1 MKRNILSLIIATI
14 IIIGFIPTTTNAETI
29 NNINILKEESSDIK
43 YQNGN
48 YIVKNEI
55 LKEDIDKE
63 SAARNYIAK
72 ESLIEITEDK
82 ITASLE
88 FTNKK
93 IMENTKIKV
102 NGEEVEYVATDVSD
116 NNSNLKVELKSLEDK
131 IEVSTTIN
139 LGFTKMNVS
148 FRVKFDI
155 TDIPV
160 ISDESSDD
168 NNSSY
173 PEEKPEQVKPIVPE
187 QKPEGDNK
195 EDEEVIADGKY
206 TIENDALHISKDE
219 ESMARKY
226 LETISDVEYKNNK
239 IYLTLKF
246 TGKSMM
252 VNHIIEVNGT
262 KVNFEVVDETNDN
275 FYVKFEIGSLSDNI
289 TVSTKVLGTMNV
301 EFRVKLKNDTLKIYN
316 EEDEVQK
323 PDNNN
328 NSNNVNTNVNTG
340 VNQDKVESIDK
351 GETQIP
357 TISENKNSTLYK
369 IKNEIITDSAIGYTA
384 ARGAVN
390 STSYVEDID
399 GTKYVTVGLSQL
411 DIMSNIRVSVNGAN
425 VKYEVVRKSGNTMD
439 IKFKIPKIEANI
451 KFTAF
456 INATGMDIS
465 FGLDLLESTME
476 VISKSEANL
485 PLATETTSTIIK
497 TSKDKEESEESSE
510 VIAEDIEVGEY
521 FKKYTIE
528 NDIISD
534 SAIGKAMTRKYLD
547 KLCILE
553 EIDGKLYLTLKFS
566 GTNSMRNIK
575 VTVNGEEIEY
585 SIVAHDEAN
594 EMKAFRFSIN
604 DINDEI
610 RIYMNIKAVNMDVD
624 FGVDLLEETKTL
636 IEEGTVSNSAK
647 KEDVALAT
655 LMNNKKEES
664 NLKAIIITAFITS
677 IMATSIQGIIYLI
690 INKRKNK
697 RNLKVE

>member
-1 MKRNILSLIIATI
+1 MKRNIVSLIIATTI
-14 IIIGFIPTTTNAETI
+14 ITGVMPTTANAETV
-29 NNINILKEESSDIK
+29 NSINILKEENLNIK
-43 YQNGN
+43 YKTGN

-55 LKEDIDKE
+55 LKEDVDKE
-63 SAARNYIAK
+63 SAARNYISK
-72 ESLIEITEDK
+72 ESLIEITEEK
-82 ITASLE
+82 ITANLE

-102 NGEEVEYVATDVSD
+102 NGEEVEYVLTDVSD
-116 NNSNLKVELKSLEDK
+116 TNSNLKFELNSLEDK

-139 LGFTKMNVS
+139 LGFTKMSVS

-160 ISDESSDD
+160 ISDEGSGD

-173 PEEKPEQVKPIVPE
+173 PEEKPEEVKPIVPE

-195 EDEEVIADGKY
+195 EDEEAVADGKY

-239 IYLTLKF
+239 IYLILKF

-252 VNHIIEVNGT
+252 ANHVIEVNGD

-275 FYVKFEIGSLSDNI
+275 FYVKFEISSLSDNI

-301 EFRVKLKNDTLKIYN
+301 EFRVKLKSDTLKIYN
-316 EEDEVQK
+316 KEDEVQK

-328 NSNNVNTNVNTG
+328 NSNNVNTG
-340 VNQDKVESIDK
+340 VNQDK

-357 TISENKNSTLYK
+357 TISENKNSSLYK

-384 ARGAVN
+384 ARSAVN
-390 STSYVEDID
+390 STSYVEDIN
-399 GTKYVTVGLSQL
+399 GEKYVTVGLSQL

-425 VKYEVVRKSGNTMD
+425 VNYEVVRRSGNTME
-439 IKFKIPKIEANI
+439 IKFKIPTIGANI

-456 INATGMDIS
+456 INVTGMDIS

-485 PLATETTSTIIK
+485 PLATKTTSTILK
-497 TSKDKEESEESSE
+497 TSEDKEISEESSGE
-510 VIAEDIEVGEY
+510 LAEDIEVGEY

-575 VTVNGEEIEY
+575 VTVNGEEVKY

-604 DINDEI
+604 NINDEI

-636 IEEGTVSNSAK
+636 IEEGTVSNSAE

-655 LMNNKKEES
+655 LMNNKKEGS
-664 NLKAIIITAFITS
+664 NLNIIIITALITS

>member
-1 MKRNILSLIIATI
+1 MKRNIVSLIIATTI
-14 IIIGFIPTTTNAETI
+14 ITGVMPTTANAETVNSI
-29 NNINILKEESSDIK
+29 DILKEENLNIK
-43 YQNGN
+43 YKTGN

-55 LKEDIDKE
+55 LKEDVDKE
-63 SAARNYIAK
+63 SAARNYISK
-72 ESLIEITEDK
+72 ESLIEITEEK
-82 ITASLE
+82 ITANLE

-102 NGEEVEYVATDVSD
+102 NGEEVEYVLTDVSD
-116 NNSNLKVELKSLEDK
+116 TNSNLKFELNSLEDK

-139 LGFTKMNVS
+139 LGFTKMSVS

-160 ISDESSDD
+160 ISDEGSGD

-173 PEEKPEQVKPIVPE
+173 PEEKPEEVKPIVPE

-195 EDEEVIADGKY
+195 EDEEAVADGKY
-206 TIENDALHISKDE
+206 TIENDVLHISKDE

-239 IYLTLKF
+239 IYLILKF

-252 VNHIIEVNGT
+252 ANHVIEVNGD

-275 FYVKFEIGSLSDNI
+275 FYVKFEISSLSDNI
-289 TVSTKVLGTMNV
+289 IVSTKVLGTMNV
-301 EFRVKLKNDTLKIYN
+301 EFRVKLKSDTLKIYN
-316 EEDEVQK
+316 KEDEVQK

-328 NSNNVNTNVNTG
+328 NSNNVNTG
-340 VNQDKVESIDK
+340 VNQDK

-357 TISENKNSTLYK
+357 TISENKNSSLYK

-384 ARGAVN
+384 ARSAVN
-390 STSYVEDID
+390 STSYVEDIN
-399 GTKYVTVGLSQL
+399 GEKYVTVGLSQL
-411 DIMSNIRVSVNGAN
+411 DVMSNIRVSVNGAN
-425 VKYEVVRKSGNTMD
+425 INYEVVRRSGNTME
-439 IKFKIPKIEANI
+439 IKFKIPTIGANI

-485 PLATETTSTIIK
+485 PLATETTSTILK
-497 TSKDKEESEESSE
+497 TSEDKEISEESSGE
-510 VIAEDIEVGEY
+510 LAEDIEVGEY

-575 VTVNGEEIEY
+575 VTVNGEEVKY

-610 RIYMNIKAVNMDVD
+610 RIYMNIRAVNMDVD

-636 IEEGTVSNSAK
+636 IEEGTISNSAE

-655 LMNNKKEES
+655 LMNNKKEGS
-664 NLKAIIITAFITS
+664 NLKIIVITALITS

>member
-1 MKRNILSLIIATI
+1 MKRNIVSLIIATTI
-14 IIIGFIPTTTNAETI
+14 ITGVMLTTANAETV
-29 NNINILKEESSDIK
+29 NSINILKEENLNIK
-43 YQNGN
+43 YKTGN

-55 LKEDIDKE
+55 LKEDVDKE
-63 SAARNYIAK
+63 SAARNYISK
-72 ESLIEITEDK
+72 ESLIEITEEK
-82 ITASLE
+82 ITANLE

-102 NGEEVEYVATDVSD
+102 NGEEVEYVLTDVSD
-116 NNSNLKVELKSLEDK
+116 TNSNLKFELNSLEDK

-139 LGFTKMNVS
+139 LGFTKMSVS

-160 ISDESSDD
+160 ISDEGSGD

-173 PEEKPEQVKPIVPE
+173 PEEKPEEVKPIVPE

-195 EDEEVIADGKY
+195 EDEEAVADGKY

-239 IYLTLKF
+239 IYLILKF

-252 VNHIIEVNGT
+252 ANHVIEVNGD

-275 FYVKFEIGSLSDNI
+275 FYVKFEISSLSDNI

-301 EFRVKLKNDTLKIYN
+301 EFRVKLKSDTLKIYN
-316 EEDEVQK
+316 KEDEVQK

-328 NSNNVNTNVNTG
+328 NSNNVNTG
-340 VNQDKVESIDK
+340 VNQDK

-357 TISENKNSTLYK
+357 TISENKNSSLYK

-384 ARGAVN
+384 ARSAVN
-390 STSYVEDID
+390 STSYVEDIN
-399 GTKYVTVGLSQL
+399 GEKYVTVGLSQL
-411 DIMSNIRVSVNGAN
+411 DVMSNIRVSVNGAN
-425 VKYEVVRKSGNTMD
+425 INYEVVRRSGNTME
-439 IKFKIPKIEANI
+439 IKFKIPTIGANI

-465 FGLDLLESTME
+465 FGLGLLESTME

-485 PLATETTSTIIK
+485 PLATETTSTILK
-497 TSKDKEESEESSE
+497 TSEDKEISEESSGE
-510 VIAEDIEVGEY
+510 LAEDIEVGEY

-575 VTVNGEEIEY
+575 VTVNGEEVEY
-585 SIVAHDEAN
+585 FIVAHDEAN

-604 DINDEI
+604 NINDEI

-636 IEEGTVSNSAK
+636 VEEGTVSNSME

-655 LMNNKKEES
+655 LMNNKKEGS
-664 NLKAIIITAFITS
+664 NLKVIVITALITS

>member
-1 MKRNILSLIIATI
+1 MKRNIVSLIIATTI
-14 IIIGFIPTTTNAETI
+14 ITGVMPTTANAETVNSI
-29 NNINILKEESSDIK
+29 DILKEENLNIK
-43 YQNGN
+43 YKTGN

-55 LKEDIDKE
+55 LKEDVDKE
-63 SAARNYIAK
+63 SAARNYISK
-72 ESLIEITEDK
+72 ESLIEITEEK
-82 ITASLE
+82 ITANLE

-102 NGEEVEYVATDVSD
+102 NGEEVEYVLTDVSD
-116 NNSNLKVELKSLEDK
+116 TNSNLKFELNSLEDK

-139 LGFTKMNVS
+139 LGFTKMSVS

-160 ISDESSDD
+160 ISDEGSGD

-173 PEEKPEQVKPIVPE
+173 PEEKPEEVKPIVPE

-195 EDEEVIADGKY
+195 EDEEAVADGKY
-206 TIENDALHISKDE
+206 TIENDALHISKNE

-239 IYLTLKF
+239 IYLILKF

-252 VNHIIEVNGT
+252 ANHVIEVNGD

-275 FYVKFEIGSLSDNI
+275 FYVKFEISSLSDNI

-301 EFRVKLKNDTLKIYN
+301 EFRVKLKSDTLKIYN
-316 EEDEVQK
+316 KEDEVQK

-328 NSNNVNTNVNTG
+328 NSNNVNTG
-340 VNQDKVESIDK
+340 VNQDK

-357 TISENKNSTLYK
+357 TISENKNSSLYK

-384 ARGAVN
+384 ARSAVN
-390 STSYVEDID
+390 STSYVEDIN
-399 GTKYVTVGLSQL
+399 GEKYVTVGLSQL
-411 DIMSNIRVSVNGAN
+411 DVMSNIRVSVNGAN
-425 VKYEVVRKSGNTMD
+425 INYEVVRRSGNTME
-439 IKFKIPKIEANI
+439 IKFKIPTIGANI

-485 PLATETTSTIIK
+485 PLATKTTSTILK
-497 TSKDKEESEESSE
+497 TSEDKEISEESSGE
-510 VIAEDIEVGEY
+510 LAEDIEVGEY

-575 VTVNGEEIEY
+575 VTVNGEEVKY

-604 DINDEI
+604 NINDEI
-610 RIYMNIKAVNMDVD
+610 RIYMNIRAVNMDVD

-636 IEEGTVSNSAK
+636 IEEGTVSNSAE

-655 LMNNKKEES
+655 LMNNKKEGS
-664 NLKAIIITAFITS
+664 NLNIIIITALITS

>member
-1 MKRNILSLIIATI
+1 MKRNIVSLIIATTI
-14 IIIGFIPTTTNAETI
+14 ITGVMPTTANAETVNSI
-29 NNINILKEESSDIK
+29 DILKEENLNIK
-43 YQNGN
+43 YKTGN

-55 LKEDIDKE
+55 LKEDVDKE
-63 SAARNYIAK
+63 SAARNYISK
-72 ESLIEITEDK
+72 ESLIEITEEK
-82 ITASLE
+82 ITANLE

-102 NGEEVEYVATDVSD
+102 NGEEVEYVLTDVSD
-116 NNSNLKVELKSLEDK
+116 TNSNLKFELNSLEDK

-139 LGFTKMNVS
+139 LGFTKMSVS

-160 ISDESSDD
+160 ISDEGSGD

-173 PEEKPEQVKPIVPE
+173 PEEKPEEVKPIVPE

-195 EDEEVIADGKY
+195 EDEEAVADGKY

-239 IYLTLKF
+239 IYLILKF

-252 VNHIIEVNGT
+252 ANHVIEVNGD

-275 FYVKFEIGSLSDNI
+275 FYVKFEISSLSDNI

-301 EFRVKLKNDTLKIYN
+301 EFRVKLKSDTLKIYN
-316 EEDEVQK
+316 KEDEVQK

-328 NSNNVNTNVNTG
+328 NSNNVNTG
-340 VNQDKVESIDK
+340 VNQDK

-357 TISENKNSTLYK
+357 TISENKNSSLYK

-384 ARGAVN
+384 ARSAVN
-390 STSYVEDID
+390 STSYVEDIN
-399 GTKYVTVGLSQL
+399 GEKYVTVGLSQL
-411 DIMSNIRVSVNGAN
+411 DVMSNIRVSVNGAN
-425 VKYEVVRKSGNTMD
+425 INYEVVRRSGNTME
-439 IKFKIPKIEANI
+439 IKFKILTIGANI

-456 INATGMDIS
+456 INVTGMDIS

-485 PLATETTSTIIK
+485 PLATKTTSTILK
-497 TSKDKEESEESSE
+497 TSEDKEISEESSGE
-510 VIAEDIEVGEY
+510 LAEDIEVGEY

-575 VTVNGEEIEY
+575 VTVNGEEVKY

-604 DINDEI
+604 NINDEI

-636 IEEGTVSNSAK
+636 IEEGTVSNSAE

-655 LMNNKKEES
+655 LMNNKKEGS
-664 NLKAIIITAFITS
+664 NLNIIIITALITS

>member
-1 MKRNILSLIIATI
+1 MKRNIVSLIIATTI
-14 IIIGFIPTTTNAETI
+14 ITGVMPTTANAETV
-29 NNINILKEESSDIK
+29 NSINILKEENLNIK
-43 YQNGN
+43 YKTGN

-55 LKEDIDKE
+55 LKEDVDKE
-63 SAARNYIAK
+63 SAARNYISK
-72 ESLIEITEDK
+72 ESLIEITEEK
-82 ITASLE
+82 ITANLE

-102 NGEEVEYVATDVSD
+102 NGEEVEYLLTDVSD
-116 NNSNLKVELKSLEDK
+116 TNSNLKFELNSLEDK

-139 LGFTKMNVS
+139 LGFTKMSVS

-160 ISDESSDD
+160 ISDEGSGD

-173 PEEKPEQVKPIVPE
+173 PEEKPEEVKPIVPE

-195 EDEEVIADGKY
+195 EDEEAVADGKY
-206 TIENDALHISKDE
+206 TIENDALHISKGE

-239 IYLTLKF
+239 IYLILKF

-252 VNHIIEVNGT
+252 ANHVIEVNGD

-275 FYVKFEIGSLSDNI
+275 FYVKFEISSLSDNI

-301 EFRVKLKNDTLKIYN
+301 EFRVKLKSDTLKIYN
-316 EEDEVQK
+316 KEDEVQK

-328 NSNNVNTNVNTG
+328 NSNNVNTG
-340 VNQDKVESIDK
+340 VNQDK

-357 TISENKNSTLYK
+357 TISENKNSSLYK

-384 ARGAVN
+384 ARSAVN
-390 STSYVEDID
+390 STSYVEDIN
-399 GTKYVTVGLSQL
+399 GEKYVTVGLSQL
-411 DIMSNIRVSVNGAN
+411 DVMSNIRVSVNGAN
-425 VKYEVVRKSGNTMD
+425 INYEVVRRSGNTME
-439 IKFKIPKIEANI
+439 IKFKIPTIGANI

-456 INATGMDIS
+456 INVTGMDIS

-485 PLATETTSTIIK
+485 PLATKTTSTILK
-497 TSKDKEESEESSE
+497 TSEDKEISEESSGE
-510 VIAEDIEVGEY
+510 LAEDIEVGEY

-575 VTVNGEEIEY
+575 VTVNGEEVKY

-604 DINDEI
+604 NINDEI

-636 IEEGTVSNSAK
+636 VEEGTVSNSAE
-647 KEDVALAT
+647 KEDIALAT
-655 LMNNKKEES
+655 LMNNKKEGS
-664 NLKAIIITAFITS
+664 NLKVIVITALITS

>member
-1 MKRNILSLIIATI
+1 MKRNIVSLIIATTI
-14 IIIGFIPTTTNAETI
+14 ITGVMPTTANAETVNSI
-29 NNINILKEESSDIK
+29 DILKEENLNIK
-43 YQNGN
+43 YKTGN

-55 LKEDIDKE
+55 LKEDVDKE
-63 SAARNYIAK
+63 SAARNYISK
-72 ESLIEITEDK
+72 ESLIEITEEK
-82 ITASLE
+82 ITANLE

-102 NGEEVEYVATDVSD
+102 NGEEVEYVLTDVSD
-116 NNSNLKVELKSLEDK
+116 TNSNLKFELNSLEDK

-139 LGFTKMNVS
+139 LGFTKMSVS

-160 ISDESSDD
+160 ISDEGSGD

-173 PEEKPEQVKPIVPE
+173 PEEKPEEVKPIVPE

-195 EDEEVIADGKY
+195 EDEEAVADGKY

-239 IYLTLKF
+239 IYLILKF

-252 VNHIIEVNGT
+252 ANHVIEVNGD

-275 FYVKFEIGSLSDNI
+275 FYVKFEISSLSDNI

-301 EFRVKLKNDTLKIYN
+301 EFRVKLKSDTLKIYN
-316 EEDEVQK
+316 KEDEVQK

-328 NSNNVNTNVNTG
+328 NSNNVNTG
-340 VNQDKVESIDK
+340 VNQDK

-357 TISENKNSTLYK
+357 TISENKNSSLYK

-384 ARGAVN
+384 ARSAVN
-390 STSYVEDID
+390 STSYVEDIN
-399 GTKYVTVGLSQL
+399 GEKYVTVGLSQL
-411 DIMSNIRVSVNGAN
+411 DVMSNIRVSVNGAN
-425 VKYEVVRKSGNTMD
+425 INYEVVRRSGNTME
-439 IKFKIPKIEANI
+439 IKFKIPTIGANI

-485 PLATETTSTIIK
+485 PLATKTTSTILK
-497 TSKDKEESEESSE
+497 TSEDKEISEESSGE
-510 VIAEDIEVGEY
+510 LAEDIEVGEY

-575 VTVNGEEIEY
+575 VTVNGEEVKY

-604 DINDEI
+604 NINDEI

-636 IEEGTVSNSAK
+636 IEEGTVSNSAE

-655 LMNNKKEES
+655 LMNNKKEGS
-664 NLKAIIITAFITS
+664 NLNIIIITALITS

>member
-1 MKRNILSLIIATI
+1 MKRNIVSLIIATTI
-14 IIIGFIPTTTNAETI
+14 ITGVMLTTANAETV
-29 NNINILKEESSDIK
+29 NSINILKEENLNIK
-43 YQNGN
+43 CKTGN

-55 LKEDIDKE
+55 LKEDVDKE
-63 SAARNYIAK
+63 SAARNYISK
-72 ESLIEITEDK
+72 ESLIEITEEK
-82 ITASLE
+82 ITANLE

-102 NGEEVEYVATDVSD
+102 NGEEVEYVLTDVSD
-116 NNSNLKVELKSLEDK
+116 TNSNLKFELNSLEDK

-139 LGFTKMNVS
+139 LGFTKMSVS

-160 ISDESSDD
+160 ISDEGSGD

-173 PEEKPEQVKPIVPE
+173 PEEKPEEVKPIVPE

-195 EDEEVIADGKY
+195 EDEEAVADGKY

-239 IYLTLKF
+239 IYLILKF

-252 VNHIIEVNGT
+252 ANHVIEVNGD

-275 FYVKFEIGSLSDNI
+275 FYVKFEISSLSDNI

-301 EFRVKLKNDTLKIYN
+301 EFRVKLKSDTLKIYN
-316 EEDEVQK
+316 KEDEVQK

-328 NSNNVNTNVNTG
+328 NSNNVNTG
-340 VNQDKVESIDK
+340 VNQDK

-357 TISENKNSTLYK
+357 TISENKNSSLYK

-384 ARGAVN
+384 ARSAVN
-390 STSYVEDID
+390 STSYVEDIN
-399 GTKYVTVGLSQL
+399 GEKYVTVGLSQL
-411 DIMSNIRVSVNGAN
+411 DVMSNIRVSVNGAN
-425 VKYEVVRKSGNTMD
+425 INYEVVRRSGNTME
-439 IKFKIPKIEANI
+439 IKFKIPTIGANI

-465 FGLDLLESTME
+465 FGLGLLESTME

-485 PLATETTSTIIK
+485 PLATETTSTILK
-497 TSKDKEESEESSE
+497 TSEDKEISEESSGE
-510 VIAEDIEVGEY
+510 LAEDIEVGEY

-575 VTVNGEEIEY
+575 VTVNGEEVEY
-585 SIVAHDEAN
+585 FIVAHDEAN

-604 DINDEI
+604 NINDEI

-636 IEEGTVSNSAK
+636 VEEGTVSNSME

-655 LMNNKKEES
+655 LMNNKKEGS
-664 NLKAIIITAFITS
+664 NLKVIVITALITS

>member
-1 MKRNILSLIIATI
+1 MKRNIVSLIIATTI
-14 IIIGFIPTTTNAETI
+14 ITGVMPTTANAETV
-29 NNINILKEESSDIK
+29 NSINILKEENLNIK
-43 YQNGN
+43 YKTGN

-55 LKEDIDKE
+55 LKEDVDKE
-63 SAARNYIAK
+63 SAARNYISK
-72 ESLIEITEDK
+72 ESLIEITEEK
-82 ITASLE
+82 ITANLE

-102 NGEEVEYVATDVSD
+102 NGEEVEYVLTDVSD
-116 NNSNLKVELKSLEDK
+116 TNSNLKFELNSLEDK

-139 LGFTKMNVS
+139 LGFTKMSVS

-160 ISDESSDD
+160 ISDEGSGD

-173 PEEKPEQVKPIVPE
+173 PEEKPEEVKPIVPE

-195 EDEEVIADGKY
+195 VDEEVVADGKY

-239 IYLTLKF
+239 IYLILKF

-252 VNHIIEVNGT
+252 ANHVIEVNGD

-275 FYVKFEIGSLSDNI
+275 FYVKFEISSLSDNI

-301 EFRVKLKNDTLKIYN
+301 EFRVKLKSDTLKIYN
-316 EEDEVQK
+316 KEDEVQK

-328 NSNNVNTNVNTG
+328 NSNNVNTG
-340 VNQDKVESIDK
+340 VNQDK

-357 TISENKNSTLYK
+357 TISENKNSSLYK

-384 ARGAVN
+384 ARSAVN
-390 STSYVEDID
+390 STSYVEDIN
-399 GTKYVTVGLSQL
+399 GEKYVTVGLSQL
-411 DIMSNIRVSVNGAN
+411 DVMSNIRVSVNGAN
-425 VKYEVVRKSGNTMD
+425 INYEVVRRSGNTME
-439 IKFKIPKIEANI
+439 IKFKIPTIGANI

-485 PLATETTSTIIK
+485 PLATKTTSTILK
-497 TSKDKEESEESSE
+497 TSEDKEISEESSGE
-510 VIAEDIEVGEY
+510 LAEDIEVGEY

-575 VTVNGEEIEY
+575 VTVNGEEVKY

-636 IEEGTVSNSAK
+636 IEEGTISNSAE

-655 LMNNKKEES
+655 LMNNKKEGS
-664 NLKAIIITAFITS
+664 NLNIIIITALITS

>member
-1 MKRNILSLIIATI
+1 MKRNIVSLIIATTI
-14 IIIGFIPTTTNAETI
+14 ITGVMPTTANAETVNSI
-29 NNINILKEESSDIK
+29 DILKEENLNIK
-43 YQNGN
+43 YKTGN

-55 LKEDIDKE
+55 LKEDVDKE
-63 SAARNYIAK
+63 SAARNYISK
-72 ESLIEITEDK
+72 ESLIEITEEK
-82 ITASLE
+82 ITANLE

-102 NGEEVEYVATDVSD
+102 NGEEVEYVLTDVSD
-116 NNSNLKVELKSLEDK
+116 TNSNLKFELNSLEDK

-139 LGFTKMNVS
+139 LGFTKMSVS

-160 ISDESSDD
+160 ISDEGSGD

-173 PEEKPEQVKPIVPE
+173 PEEKPEEVKPIVPE

-195 EDEEVIADGKY
+195 EDEEAVADGKY
-206 TIENDALHISKDE
+206 TIENDVLHISKDE

-239 IYLTLKF
+239 IYLILKF

-252 VNHIIEVNGT
+252 ANHVIEVNGD

-275 FYVKFEIGSLSDNI
+275 FYVKFEISSLSDNI

-301 EFRVKLKNDTLKIYN
+301 EFRVKLKSDTLKIYN
-316 EEDEVQK
+316 KEDEVQK

-328 NSNNVNTNVNTG
+328 NSNNVNTG
-340 VNQDKVESIDK
+340 VNQDK
-351 GETQIP
+351 GETQIA
-357 TISENKNSTLYK
+357 TISENKNSSLYK

-384 ARGAVN
+384 ARSAVN
-390 STSYVEDID
+390 STSYVEDIN
-399 GTKYVTVGLSQL
+399 GEKYVTVGLSQL
-411 DIMSNIRVSVNGAN
+411 DVMSNIRVSVNGAN
-425 VKYEVVRKSGNTMD
+425 INYEVVRRSGNTME
-439 IKFKIPKIEANI
+439 IRFKIPTIGANI

-485 PLATETTSTIIK
+485 PLATETTSTILK
-497 TSKDKEESEESSE
+497 TSEDKEISEESSGE
-510 VIAEDIEVGEY
+510 LAEDIEVGEY

-575 VTVNGEEIEY
+575 VTVNGEEVKY

-610 RIYMNIKAVNMDVD
+610 RIYMNIRAVNMDVD

-636 IEEGTVSNSAK
+636 IEEGTISNSAE

-655 LMNNKKEES
+655 LMNNKKEGS
-664 NLKAIIITAFITS
+664 NLKVIIITALITS

>member
-1 MKRNILSLIIATI
+1 
-14 IIIGFIPTTTNAETI
+14 
-29 NNINILKEESSDIK
+29 
-43 YQNGN
+43 
-48 YIVKNEI
+48 
-55 LKEDIDKE
+55 
-63 SAARNYIAK
+63 ARNYISK
-72 ESLIEITEDK
+72 ESLIEITEEK
-82 ITASLE
+82 ITANLE

-102 NGEEVEYVATDVSD
+102 NGEEVEYVLTDVSD
-116 NNSNLKVELKSLEDK
+116 TNSNLKFELNSLEDK

-139 LGFTKMNVS
+139 LGFTKMSVS

-160 ISDESSDD
+160 ISDEGSGD

-173 PEEKPEQVKPIVPE
+173 PEEKPEEVKPIVPE

-195 EDEEVIADGKY
+195 EDEEAVADGKY

-239 IYLTLKF
+239 IYLILKF

-252 VNHIIEVNGT
+252 ANHVIEVNGD

-275 FYVKFEIGSLSDNI
+275 FYVKFEISSLSDNI

-301 EFRVKLKNDTLKIYN
+301 EFRVKLKSDTLKIYN
-316 EEDEVQK
+316 KEDEVQK

-328 NSNNVNTNVNTG
+328 NSNNVNTG
-340 VNQDKVESIDK
+340 VNQDK

-357 TISENKNSTLYK
+357 TISENKNSSLYK

-384 ARGAVN
+384 ARSAVN
-390 STSYVEDID
+390 STSYVEDIN
-399 GTKYVTVGLSQL
+399 GEKYVTVGLSQL
-411 DIMSNIRVSVNGAN
+411 DVMSNIRVSVNGAN
-425 VKYEVVRKSGNTMD
+425 INYEVVRRSGNTME
-439 IKFKIPKIEANI
+439 IKFKIPTIGANI

-456 INATGMDIS
+456 INVTGMDIS

-485 PLATETTSTIIK
+485 PLATKTTSTILK
-497 TSKDKEESEESSE
+497 TSEDKEISEESSGE
-510 VIAEDIEVGEY
+510 LAEDIEVGEY

-575 VTVNGEEIEY
+575 VTVNGEEVKY

-604 DINDEI
+604 NINDEI

-636 IEEGTVSNSAK
+636 VEEGTVSNSAE
-647 KEDVALAT
+647 KEDIALAT
-655 LMNNKKEES
+655 LMNNKKEGS
-664 NLKAIIITAFITS
+664 NLKVIVITALITS

>member
-1 MKRNILSLIIATI
+1 MKRNIVSLIIATTI
-14 IIIGFIPTTTNAETI
+14 ITGVMPTTANAETVNSI
-29 NNINILKEESSDIK
+29 DILKEENLNIK
-43 YQNGN
+43 YKTGN

-55 LKEDIDKE
+55 LKEDVDKE
-63 SAARNYIAK
+63 SAARNYISK
-72 ESLIEITEDK
+72 ESLIEITEEK
-82 ITASLE
+82 ITANLE

-102 NGEEVEYVATDVSD
+102 NGEEVEYVLTDVSD
-116 NNSNLKVELKSLEDK
+116 TNSNLKFELNSLEDK

-139 LGFTKMNVS
+139 LGFTKMSVS

-160 ISDESSDD
+160 ISDEGSGD

-173 PEEKPEQVKPIVPE
+173 PEEKPEEVKPIVPE

-195 EDEEVIADGKY
+195 EDEEAVADGKY
-206 TIENDALHISKDE
+206 TIENDVLHISKDE

-239 IYLTLKF
+239 IYLILKF

-252 VNHIIEVNGT
+252 ANHVIEVNGD

-275 FYVKFEIGSLSDNI
+275 FYVKFEISSLSDNI

-301 EFRVKLKNDTLKIYN
+301 EFRVKLKSDTLKIYN
-316 EEDEVQK
+316 KEDEVQK

-328 NSNNVNTNVNTG
+328 NSNNVNTG
-340 VNQDKVESIDK
+340 VNQDK

-357 TISENKNSTLYK
+357 TISENKNSSLYK

-384 ARGAVN
+384 ARSAVN
-390 STSYVEDID
+390 STSYVEDIN
-399 GTKYVTVGLSQL
+399 GEKYVTVGLSQL
-411 DIMSNIRVSVNGAN
+411 DVMSNIRVSVNGAN
-425 VKYEVVRKSGNTMD
+425 INYEVVRRSGNTME
-439 IKFKIPKIEANI
+439 IKFKIPTIGANI

-465 FGLDLLESTME
+465 FGLGLLESTME

-485 PLATETTSTIIK
+485 PLATETTSTILK
-497 TSKDKEESEESSE
+497 TSEDKEISEESSGE
-510 VIAEDIEVGEY
+510 LAEDIEVGEY

-575 VTVNGEEIEY
+575 VTVNGEEVEY
-585 SIVAHDEAN
+585 FVVAYDEAN

-636 IEEGTVSNSAK
+636 VEEGTVSNSAE

-655 LMNNKKEES
+655 LMNNKKEGS
-664 NLKAIIITAFITS
+664 NLKVIVITALITS

>member
-1 MKRNILSLIIATI
+1 MKRNIVSLIIATTI
-14 IIIGFIPTTTNAETI
+14 ITGVMPTTANAETVNSI
-29 NNINILKEESSDIK
+29 DILKEENLNIK
-43 YQNGN
+43 YKTGN

-55 LKEDIDKE
+55 LKEDVDKE
-63 SAARNYIAK
+63 SVARNYISK
-72 ESLIEITEDK
+72 ESLIEITEEK
-82 ITASLE
+82 ITANLE

-102 NGEEVEYVATDVSD
+102 NGEEVEYVLTDVSD
-116 NNSNLKVELKSLEDK
+116 TNSNLKFELNSLEDK

-139 LGFTKMNVS
+139 LGFTKMSVS

-160 ISDESSDD
+160 ISDEGSGD

-173 PEEKPEQVKPIVPE
+173 PEEKPEEVKPIVPE

-195 EDEEVIADGKY
+195 EDEEAVADGKY
-206 TIENDALHISKDE
+206 TIENDVLHISKDE

-239 IYLTLKF
+239 IYLILKF

-252 VNHIIEVNGT
+252 ANHVIEVNGD

-275 FYVKFEIGSLSDNI
+275 FYVKFEISSLSDNI

-301 EFRVKLKNDTLKIYN
+301 EFRVKLKSDTLKIYN
-316 EEDEVQK
+316 KEDEVQK

-328 NSNNVNTNVNTG
+328 NSNNVNTG
-340 VNQDKVESIDK
+340 VNQDK

-357 TISENKNSTLYK
+357 TISENKNSSLYK

-384 ARGAVN
+384 ARSAVN
-390 STSYVEDID
+390 STSYVEDIN
-399 GTKYVTVGLSQL
+399 GEKYVTVGLSQL
-411 DIMSNIRVSVNGAN
+411 DVMSNIRVSVNGAN
-425 VKYEVVRKSGNTMD
+425 INYEVVRRSGNTME
-439 IKFKIPKIEANI
+439 IKFKIPTIGANI

-485 PLATETTSTIIK
+485 PLATETTSTILK
-497 TSKDKEESEESSE
+497 TSEDKEISEESSGE
-510 VIAEDIEVGEY
+510 LAEDIEVGEY

-575 VTVNGEEIEY
+575 VTVNGEEVKY

-610 RIYMNIKAVNMDVD
+610 RIYMNIRAVNMDVD

-636 IEEGTVSNSAK
+636 IEEGTISNSAE

-655 LMNNKKEES
+655 LMNNKKEGS
-664 NLKAIIITAFITS
+664 NLKIIVITALITS

>member
-1 MKRNILSLIIATI
+1 MKRNIVSLIIATTI
-14 IIIGFIPTTTNAETI
+14 ITGVMPTTANAETVNSI
-29 NNINILKEESSDIK
+29 DILKEENLNIK
-43 YQNGN
+43 YKTGN

-55 LKEDIDKE
+55 LKEDVDKE
-63 SAARNYIAK
+63 SAARNYISK
-72 ESLIEITEDK
+72 ESLIEITEEK
-82 ITASLE
+82 ITANLE

-102 NGEEVEYVATDVSD
+102 NGEEVEYVLTDVSD
-116 NNSNLKVELKSLEDK
+116 TNSNLKFELNSLEDK

-139 LGFTKMNVS
+139 LGFTKMSVS

-160 ISDESSDD
+160 ISDEGSGD

-173 PEEKPEQVKPIVPE
+173 PEEKPEEVKPIVPE

-195 EDEEVIADGKY
+195 EDEEAVADGKY

-239 IYLTLKF
+239 IYLILKF

-252 VNHIIEVNGT
+252 ANHVIEVNGD

-275 FYVKFEIGSLSDNI
+275 FYVKFEISSLSDNI

-301 EFRVKLKNDTLKIYN
+301 EFRVKLKSDTLKIYN
-316 EEDEVQK
+316 KEDEVQK

-328 NSNNVNTNVNTG
+328 NSNNVNTG
-340 VNQDKVESIDK
+340 VNQDK

-357 TISENKNSTLYK
+357 TISENKNSSLYK

-384 ARGAVN
+384 ARSAVN
-390 STSYVEDID
+390 STSYVEDIN
-399 GTKYVTVGLSQL
+399 GEKYVTVGLSQL
-411 DIMSNIRVSVNGAN
+411 DVMSNIRVSVNGAN
-425 VKYEVVRKSGNTMD
+425 INYEVVRRSGNTME
-439 IKFKIPKIEANI
+439 IKFKIPTIGANI

-485 PLATETTSTIIK
+485 PLATETTSTILK
-497 TSKDKEESEESSE
+497 TSEDKEISEESSGE
-510 VIAEDIEVGEY
+510 LAEDIEVGEY

-575 VTVNGEEIEY
+575 VTVNGEEVKY

-636 IEEGTVSNSAK
+636 IEEGTISNSAE

-655 LMNNKKEES
+655 LMNNKKEGS
-664 NLKAIIITAFITS
+664 NLKVIVITALITS

>member
-1 MKRNILSLIIATI
+1 MKRNIVSLIIATTI
-14 IIIGFIPTTTNAETI
+14 ITGVMPTTANAETV
-29 NNINILKEESSDIK
+29 NSINILKEENLNIK
-43 YQNGN
+43 YKTGN

-55 LKEDIDKE
+55 LKEDVDKE
-63 SAARNYIAK
+63 SAARNYISK
-72 ESLIEITEDK
+72 ESLIEITEEK
-82 ITASLE
+82 ITANLE

-102 NGEEVEYVATDVSD
+102 NGEEVEYVLTDVSD
-116 NNSNLKVELKSLEDK
+116 TNSNLKFELNSLEDK

-139 LGFTKMNVS
+139 LGFTKMSVS

-160 ISDESSDD
+160 ISDEGSGD

-173 PEEKPEQVKPIVPE
+173 PEEKPEEVKPIVPE

-195 EDEEVIADGKY
+195 EDEEAVADGKY

-239 IYLTLKF
+239 IYLILKF

-252 VNHIIEVNGT
+252 ANHVIEVNGD

-275 FYVKFEIGSLSDNI
+275 FYVKFEISSLSDNI

-301 EFRVKLKNDTLKIYN
+301 EFRVKLKSDTLKIYN
-316 EEDEVQK
+316 KEDEVQK

-328 NSNNVNTNVNTG
+328 NSNNVNTG
-340 VNQDKVESIDK
+340 VNQDK

-357 TISENKNSTLYK
+357 TISENKNSSLYK

-384 ARGAVN
+384 ARSAVN
-390 STSYVEDID
+390 STSYVEDIN
-399 GTKYVTVGLSQL
+399 GEKYVTVGLSQL
-411 DIMSNIRVSVNGAN
+411 DVMSNIRVSVNGAN
-425 VKYEVVRKSGNTMD
+425 INYEVVRRSGNTME
-439 IKFKIPKIEANI
+439 IKFKIPTIGANI

-465 FGLDLLESTME
+465 FGLGLLESTME

-485 PLATETTSTIIK
+485 PLATKTTSTILK
-497 TSKDKEESEESSE
+497 TSEDKEISEESSGE
-510 VIAEDIEVGEY
+510 LAEDIEVGEY

-575 VTVNGEEIEY
+575 VTVNGEEVKY

-604 DINDEI
+604 NINDEI

-636 IEEGTVSNSAK
+636 VEEGTVSNSAE
-647 KEDVALAT
+647 KEDIALAT
-655 LMNNKKEES
+655 LMNNKKEGS
-664 NLKAIIITAFITS
+664 NLKVIVITALITS

>member
-1 MKRNILSLIIATI
+1 MKRNIVSLIIATTI
-14 IIIGFIPTTTNAETI
+14 ITGVMPTTANAETVNSI
-29 NNINILKEESSDIK
+29 DILKEENLNIK
-43 YQNGN
+43 YKTGN

-55 LKEDIDKE
+55 LKEDVDKE
-63 SAARNYIAK
+63 SAARNYISK
-72 ESLIEITEDK
+72 ESLIEITEEK
-82 ITASLE
+82 ITANLE

-102 NGEEVEYVATDVSD
+102 NGEEVEYVLTDVSD
-116 NNSNLKVELKSLEDK
+116 TNSNLKFELNSLEDK

-139 LGFTKMNVS
+139 LGFTKMSVS

-160 ISDESSDD
+160 ISDEGSGD

-173 PEEKPEQVKPIVPE
+173 PEEKPEEVKPIVPE

-195 EDEEVIADGKY
+195 VDEEVVADGKY

-239 IYLTLKF
+239 IYLILKF

-252 VNHIIEVNGT
+252 ANHVIEVNGD

-275 FYVKFEIGSLSDNI
+275 FYVKFEISSLSDNI

-301 EFRVKLKNDTLKIYN
+301 EFRVKLKSDTLKIYN
-316 EEDEVQK
+316 KEDEVQK

-328 NSNNVNTNVNTG
+328 NSNNVNTG
-340 VNQDKVESIDK
+340 VNQDK

-357 TISENKNSTLYK
+357 TISENKNSSLYK

-384 ARGAVN
+384 ARSAVN
-390 STSYVEDID
+390 STSYVEDIN
-399 GTKYVTVGLSQL
+399 GEKYVTVGLSQL
-411 DIMSNIRVSVNGAN
+411 DVMSNIRVSVNGAN
-425 VKYEVVRKSGNTMD
+425 INYEVVRRSGNTME
-439 IKFKIPKIEANI
+439 IKFKIPTIGANI

-485 PLATETTSTIIK
+485 PLATKTTSTILK
-497 TSKDKEESEESSE
+497 TSEDKEISEESSGE
-510 VIAEDIEVGEY
+510 LAEDIEVGEY

-575 VTVNGEEIEY
+575 VTVNGEEVKY

-604 DINDEI
+604 NINDEI

-636 IEEGTVSNSAK
+636 IEEGTVSNSAE

-655 LMNNKKEES
+655 LMNNKKEGS
-664 NLKAIIITAFITS
+664 NLNIIIITALITS

>member
-1 MKRNILSLIIATI
+1 MKRNIVSLIIATTI
-14 IIIGFIPTTTNAETI
+14 ITGVMPTTANAETV
-29 NNINILKEESSDIK
+29 NSINILKEENLNIK
-43 YQNGN
+43 YKTGN

-55 LKEDIDKE
+55 LKEDVDKE
-63 SAARNYIAK
+63 SAARNYISK
-72 ESLIEITEDK
+72 ESLIEITEEK
-82 ITASLE
+82 ITANLE
-88 FTNKK
+88 FINKK

-102 NGEEVEYVATDVSD
+102 NGEEVEYVLTDVSD
-116 NNSNLKVELKSLEDK
+116 TNSNLKFELNSLEDK

-139 LGFTKMNVS
+139 LGFTKMSVS

-160 ISDESSDD
+160 ISDEGSGD

-173 PEEKPEQVKPIVPE
+173 PEEKPEEVKPIVPE

-195 EDEEVIADGKY
+195 EDEEAVADGKY
-206 TIENDALHISKDE
+206 TIENDVLHISKDE

-239 IYLTLKF
+239 IYLILKF

-252 VNHIIEVNGT
+252 ANHVIEVNGD

-275 FYVKFEIGSLSDNI
+275 FYVKFEISSLSDNI

-301 EFRVKLKNDTLKIYN
+301 EFRVKLKSDTLKIYN
-316 EEDEVQK
+316 KEDEVQK

-328 NSNNVNTNVNTG
+328 NSNNVNTG
-340 VNQDKVESIDK
+340 VNQDK

-357 TISENKNSTLYK
+357 TISENKNSSLYK

-384 ARGAVN
+384 ARSAVN
-390 STSYVEDID
+390 STSYVEDIN
-399 GTKYVTVGLSQL
+399 GEKYVTVGLSQL
-411 DIMSNIRVSVNGAN
+411 DVMSNIRVSVNGAN
-425 VKYEVVRKSGNTMD
+425 INYEVVRRSGNTME
-439 IKFKIPKIEANI
+439 IKFKIPTIGANI

-456 INATGMDIS
+456 INVTGMDIS

-476 VISKSEANL
+476 VISKNEANL
-485 PLATETTSTIIK
+485 PLATKTTSTILK
-497 TSKDKEESEESSE
+497 TSEDKEISEESSGE
-510 VIAEDIEVGEY
+510 LAEDIEVGEY

-575 VTVNGEEIEY
+575 VTVNGEEVKY

-604 DINDEI
+604 NINDEI

-636 IEEGTVSNSAK
+636 IEEGTVSNSAE

-655 LMNNKKEES
+655 LMNNKKEGS
-664 NLKAIIITAFITS
+664 NLKVIVITALITS

>member
-1 MKRNILSLIIATI
+1 MKRNIVSLIIATTI
-14 IIIGFIPTTTNAETI
+14 ITGVMLTTANAETV
-29 NNINILKEESSDIK
+29 NSINILKEENLNIK
-43 YQNGN
+43 YKTGN

-55 LKEDIDKE
+55 LKEDVDKE
-63 SAARNYIAK
+63 SAARNYISK
-72 ESLIEITEDK
+72 ESLIEITEEK
-82 ITASLE
+82 ITANLE

-102 NGEEVEYVATDVSD
+102 NGEEVEYVLTDVSD
-116 NNSNLKVELKSLEDK
+116 TNSNLKFELNSLEDK

-139 LGFTKMNVS
+139 LGFTKMSVS

-160 ISDESSDD
+160 ISDEGSGD

-173 PEEKPEQVKPIVPE
+173 PEEKPEEVKPIVPE

-195 EDEEVIADGKY
+195 EDEEAVADGKY
-206 TIENDALHISKDE
+206 TIENDVLHISKDE

-239 IYLTLKF
+239 IYLILKF

-252 VNHIIEVNGT
+252 ANHVIEVNGD

-275 FYVKFEIGSLSDNI
+275 FYVKFEISSLSDNI
-289 TVSTKVLGTMNV
+289 IVSTKVLGTMNV
-301 EFRVKLKNDTLKIYN
+301 EFRVKLKSDTLKIYN
-316 EEDEVQK
+316 KEDEVQK

-328 NSNNVNTNVNTG
+328 NSNNVNTG
-340 VNQDKVESIDK
+340 VNQDK

-357 TISENKNSTLYK
+357 TISENKNSSLYK

-384 ARGAVN
+384 ARSAVN
-390 STSYVEDID
+390 STSYVEDIN
-399 GTKYVTVGLSQL
+399 GEKYVTVGLSQL
-411 DIMSNIRVSVNGAN
+411 DVMSNIRVSVNGAN
-425 VKYEVVRKSGNTMD
+425 INYEVVRRSGNTME
-439 IKFKIPKIEANI
+439 IKFKIPTIGANI

-485 PLATETTSTIIK
+485 PLATETTSTILK
-497 TSKDKEESEESSE
+497 TSEDKEISEESSGE
-510 VIAEDIEVGEY
+510 LAEDIEVGEY

-575 VTVNGEEIEY
+575 VTVNGEEVKY

-610 RIYMNIKAVNMDVD
+610 RIYMNIRAVNMDVD

-636 IEEGTVSNSAK
+636 IEEGTISNSAE

-655 LMNNKKEES
+655 LMNNKKEGS
-664 NLKAIIITAFITS
+664 NLKVIIITALITS

>member
-1 MKRNILSLIIATI
+1 MKRNIVSLIIATTI
-14 IIIGFIPTTTNAETI
+14 ITGVMPTTANAETV
-29 NNINILKEESSDIK
+29 NSINILKEENLNIK
-43 YQNGN
+43 YKTGN

-55 LKEDIDKE
+55 LKEDVDKE
-63 SAARNYIAK
+63 SAARNYISK
-72 ESLIEITEDK
+72 ESLIEITEEK
-82 ITASLE
+82 ITANLE

-102 NGEEVEYVATDVSD
+102 NGEEVEYVLTDVSD
-116 NNSNLKVELKSLEDK
+116 TNSNLKFELNSLEDK

-139 LGFTKMNVS
+139 LGFTKMSVS

-160 ISDESSDD
+160 ISDEGSGD

-173 PEEKPEQVKPIVPE
+173 PEEKPEEVKPIVPE

-195 EDEEVIADGKY
+195 EDEEAVADGKY

-239 IYLTLKF
+239 IYLILKF

-252 VNHIIEVNGT
+252 ANHVIEVNGD

-275 FYVKFEIGSLSDNI
+275 FYVKFEISSLSDNI

-301 EFRVKLKNDTLKIYN
+301 EFRVKLKSDTLKIYN
-316 EEDEVQK
+316 KEDEVQK

-328 NSNNVNTNVNTG
+328 NSNNVNTG
-340 VNQDKVESIDK
+340 VNQDK

-357 TISENKNSTLYK
+357 TISENKNSSLYK
-369 IKNEIITDSAIGYTA
+369 IKNEIITDSAIGYTT
-384 ARGAVN
+384 ARSAVN
-390 STSYVEDID
+390 STSYVEDIN
-399 GTKYVTVGLSQL
+399 GEKYVTVGLSQL
-411 DIMSNIRVSVNGAN
+411 DVMSNIRVSVNGAN
-425 VKYEVVRKSGNTMD
+425 INYEVVRRSGNTME
-439 IKFKIPKIEANI
+439 IKFKIPTIGANI

-456 INATGMDIS
+456 INVTGMDIS

-485 PLATETTSTIIK
+485 PLATKTTSTILK
-497 TSKDKEESEESSE
+497 TSEDKEISEESSGE
-510 VIAEDIEVGEY
+510 LAEDIEVGEY

-553 EIDGKLYLTLKFS
+553 EIDRKLYLTLKFS

-575 VTVNGEEIEY
+575 VTVNGEEVKY

-604 DINDEI
+604 NINDEI
-610 RIYMNIKAVNMDVD
+610 RIYMNIKVVNMDVD

-636 IEEGTVSNSAK
+636 VEEGTVSNSAE
-647 KEDVALAT
+647 KEDIALAT
-655 LMNNKKEES
+655 LMNNKKEGS
-664 NLKAIIITAFITS
+664 NLKVIVITALITS

>member
-1 MKRNILSLIIATI
+1 MKRNIVSLIIATTI
-14 IIIGFIPTTTNAETI
+14 ITGVMPTTANAETVNSI
-29 NNINILKEESSDIK
+29 DILKEENLNIK
-43 YQNGN
+43 YKTGN

-55 LKEDIDKE
+55 LKEDVDKE
-63 SAARNYIAK
+63 SAARNYISK
-72 ESLIEITEDK
+72 ESLIEITEEK
-82 ITASLE
+82 ITANLE

-102 NGEEVEYVATDVSD
+102 NGEEVEYVLTDVSD
-116 NNSNLKVELKSLEDK
+116 TNSNLKFELNSLEDK

-139 LGFTKMNVS
+139 LGFTKMSVS

-160 ISDESSDD
+160 ISDEGSGD

-173 PEEKPEQVKPIVPE
+173 PEEKPEEVKPIVPE

-195 EDEEVIADGKY
+195 EDEEAVADGKY

-239 IYLTLKF
+239 IYLILKF

-252 VNHIIEVNGT
+252 ANHVIEVNGD

-275 FYVKFEIGSLSDNI
+275 FYVKFEISSLSDNI

-301 EFRVKLKNDTLKIYN
+301 EFRVKLKSDTLKIYN
-316 EEDEVQK
+316 KEDEVQK

-328 NSNNVNTNVNTG
+328 NSNNVNTG
-340 VNQDKVESIDK
+340 VNQDK

-357 TISENKNSTLYK
+357 TISENKNSSLYK

-384 ARGAVN
+384 ARSAVN
-390 STSYVEDID
+390 STSYVEDIN
-399 GTKYVTVGLSQL
+399 GEKYVTVGLSQL
-411 DIMSNIRVSVNGAN
+411 DVMSNIRVSVNGAN
-425 VKYEVVRKSGNTMD
+425 INYEVVRRSGNTME
-439 IKFKIPKIEANI
+439 IKFKIPTIGANI

-485 PLATETTSTIIK
+485 PLATETTSTILK
-497 TSKDKEESEESSE
+497 TSEDKEISEESSGE
-510 VIAEDIEVGEY
+510 LAEDIEVGEY

-575 VTVNGEEIEY
+575 VTVNGEEVKY

-604 DINDEI
+604 NINDEI

-636 IEEGTVSNSAK
+636 IEEGTVSNSAE

-655 LMNNKKEES
+655 LMNNKKEGS
-664 NLKAIIITAFITS
+664 NLKIIVITALITS

>member
-1 MKRNILSLIIATI
+1 MKRNIVSLIIATTI
-14 IIIGFIPTTTNAETI
+14 ITGVMPTTANAETVNSI
-29 NNINILKEESSDIK
+29 DILKEENLNIK
-43 YQNGN
+43 YKTGN

-55 LKEDIDKE
+55 LKEDVDKE
-63 SAARNYIAK
+63 SVARNYISK
-72 ESLIEITEDK
+72 ESLIEITEEK
-82 ITASLE
+82 ITANLE

-102 NGEEVEYVATDVSD
+102 NGEEVEYVLTDVSD
-116 NNSNLKVELKSLEDK
+116 TNSNLKFELNSLEDK

-139 LGFTKMNVS
+139 LGFTKMSVS

-160 ISDESSDD
+160 ISDEGSGD

-173 PEEKPEQVKPIVPE
+173 PEEKPEEVKPIVPE

-195 EDEEVIADGKY
+195 EDEEAVADGKY
-206 TIENDALHISKDE
+206 TIENDALHIIKDE

-239 IYLTLKF
+239 IYLILKF

-252 VNHIIEVNGT
+252 ANHVIEVNGD

-275 FYVKFEIGSLSDNI
+275 FYVKFEISSLSDNI

-301 EFRVKLKNDTLKIYN
+301 EFRVKLKSDTLKIYN
-316 EEDEVQK
+316 KEDEVQK

-328 NSNNVNTNVNTG
+328 NSNNVNTG
-340 VNQDKVESIDK
+340 VNQDK

-357 TISENKNSTLYK
+357 TISENKNSSLYK

-384 ARGAVN
+384 ARSAVN
-390 STSYVEDID
+390 STSYVEDIN
-399 GTKYVTVGLSQL
+399 GEKYVTVGLSQL
-411 DIMSNIRVSVNGAN
+411 DVMSNIRVSVNGAN
-425 VKYEVVRKSGNTMD
+425 INYEVVRRSGNTME
-439 IKFKIPKIEANI
+439 IKFKIPTIGANI

-485 PLATETTSTIIK
+485 PLATETTSTILK
-497 TSKDKEESEESSE
+497 TSEDKETSEESSGE
-510 VIAEDIEVGEY
+510 LAEDIEVGEY
-521 FKKYTIE
+521 FNKYTIE

-575 VTVNGEEIEY
+575 VTVNGEEVKY

-610 RIYMNIKAVNMDVD
+610 RIYMNIRAVNMDVD

-636 IEEGTVSNSAK
+636 IEEGTISNSAE

-655 LMNNKKEES
+655 LMNNKKEGS
-664 NLKAIIITAFITS
+664 NLKIIVITALITS

>member
-1 MKRNILSLIIATI
+1 MKRNIVSLIIATTI
-14 IIIGFIPTTTNAETI
+14 ITGVMPTTANAETVNSI
-29 NNINILKEESSDIK
+29 DILKEENLNIK
-43 YQNGN
+43 YKTGN

-55 LKEDIDKE
+55 LKEDVDKE
-63 SAARNYIAK
+63 SAARNYISK
-72 ESLIEITEDK
+72 ESLIEITEEK
-82 ITASLE
+82 ITANLE
-88 FTNKK
+88 FINKK

-102 NGEEVEYVATDVSD
+102 NGEEVEYVLTDVSD
-116 NNSNLKVELKSLEDK
+116 TNSNLKFELNSLEDK

-139 LGFTKMNVS
+139 LGFTKMSVS

-160 ISDESSDD
+160 ISDEGSGD

-173 PEEKPEQVKPIVPE
+173 PEEKPEEVKPIVPE

-195 EDEEVIADGKY
+195 EDEEAVADGKY
-206 TIENDALHISKDE
+206 TIENDVLHISKDE

-239 IYLTLKF
+239 IYLILKF

-252 VNHIIEVNGT
+252 ANHVIEVNGD

-275 FYVKFEIGSLSDNI
+275 FYVKFEISSLSDNI

-301 EFRVKLKNDTLKIYN
+301 EFRVKLKSDTLKIYN
-316 EEDEVQK
+316 KEDEVQK

-328 NSNNVNTNVNTG
+328 NSNNVNTG
-340 VNQDKVESIDK
+340 VNQDK

-357 TISENKNSTLYK
+357 TISENKNSSLYK

-384 ARGAVN
+384 ARSAVN
-390 STSYVEDID
+390 STSYVEDIN
-399 GTKYVTVGLSQL
+399 GEKYVTVGLSQL
-411 DIMSNIRVSVNGAN
+411 DVMSNIRVSVNGAN
-425 VKYEVVRKSGNTMD
+425 INYEVVRRSGNTME
-439 IKFKIPKIEANI
+439 IKFKIPTIGANI

-476 VISKSEANL
+476 VISKNEANL
-485 PLATETTSTIIK
+485 PLATKTTSTILK
-497 TSKDKEESEESSE
+497 TSEDKEISEESSGE
-510 VIAEDIEVGEY
+510 LAEDIEVGEY

-575 VTVNGEEIEY
+575 VTVNGEEVKY

-604 DINDEI
+604 NINDEI

-636 IEEGTVSNSAK
+636 IEEGTVSNSAE

-655 LMNNKKEES
+655 LMNNKKEGS
-664 NLKAIIITAFITS
+664 NLNIIIITAL
-677 IMATSIQGIIYLI
+677 MATSIQGIIYLI

>member
-1 MKRNILSLIIATI
+1 MKRNIVSLIIATTI
-14 IIIGFIPTTTNAETI
+14 ITGVMPTTANAETVNSI
-29 NNINILKEESSDIK
+29 DILKEENLNIK
-43 YQNGN
+43 YKTGN

-55 LKEDIDKE
+55 LKEDVDKE
-63 SAARNYIAK
+63 SVARNYISK
-72 ESLIEITEDK
+72 ESLIEITEEK
-82 ITASLE
+82 ITANLE

-102 NGEEVEYVATDVSD
+102 NGEEVEYVLTDVSD
-116 NNSNLKVELKSLEDK
+116 TNSNLKFELNSLEDK

-139 LGFTKMNVS
+139 LGFTKMSVS

-160 ISDESSDD
+160 ISDEGSGD

-173 PEEKPEQVKPIVPE
+173 PEEKPEEVKPIVPE

-195 EDEEVIADGKY
+195 EDEEAVADGKY
-206 TIENDALHISKDE
+206 TIENDALHIIKDE

-239 IYLTLKF
+239 IYLILKF

-252 VNHIIEVNGT
+252 ANHVIEVNGD

-275 FYVKFEIGSLSDNI
+275 FYVKFEISSLSDNI

-301 EFRVKLKNDTLKIYN
+301 EFRVKLKSDTLKIYN
-316 EEDEVQK
+316 KEDEVQK

-328 NSNNVNTNVNTG
+328 NSNNVNTG
-340 VNQDKVESIDK
+340 VNQDK

-357 TISENKNSTLYK
+357 TISENKNSSLYK

-384 ARGAVN
+384 ARSAVN
-390 STSYVEDID
+390 STSYVEDIN
-399 GTKYVTVGLSQL
+399 GEKYVTVGLSQL
-411 DIMSNIRVSVNGAN
+411 DVMSNIRVSVNGAN
-425 VKYEVVRKSGNTMD
+425 INYEVVRRSGNTME
-439 IKFKIPKIEANI
+439 IKFKIPTIGANI

-485 PLATETTSTIIK
+485 PLATETTSTILK
-497 TSKDKEESEESSE
+497 TSEDKETSEESSGE
-510 VIAEDIEVGEY
+510 LAEDIEVGEY

-575 VTVNGEEIEY
+575 VTVNGEEVKY

-610 RIYMNIKAVNMDVD
+610 RIYMNIRAVNMDVD

-636 IEEGTVSNSAK
+636 IEEGTISNSAE

-655 LMNNKKEES
+655 LMNNKKEGS
-664 NLKAIIITAFITS
+664 NLKIIVITALITS

>member
-1 MKRNILSLIIATI
+1 MKRNIVSLIIATTI
-14 IIIGFIPTTTNAETI
+14 ITGVMPTTANAETV
-29 NNINILKEESSDIK
+29 NSINILKEENLNIK
-43 YQNGN
+43 YKTGN

-55 LKEDIDKE
+55 LKEDVDKE
-63 SAARNYIAK
+63 SAARNYISK
-72 ESLIEITEDK
+72 ESLIEITEEK
-82 ITASLE
+82 ITANLE

-102 NGEEVEYVATDVSD
+102 NGEEVEYVLTDVSD
-116 NNSNLKVELKSLEDK
+116 TNSNLKFELNSLEDK

-139 LGFTKMNVS
+139 LGFTKMSVS

-160 ISDESSDD
+160 ISDEGSGD

-173 PEEKPEQVKPIVPE
+173 PEEKLEEVKPIVPE

-195 EDEEVIADGKY
+195 EDEEAVADGKY

-239 IYLTLKF
+239 IYLILKF

-252 VNHIIEVNGT
+252 ANHVIEVNGD

-275 FYVKFEIGSLSDNI
+275 FYVKFEISSLSDNI

-301 EFRVKLKNDTLKIYN
+301 EFRVKLKSDTLKIYN
-316 EEDEVQK
+316 KEDEVQK

-328 NSNNVNTNVNTG
+328 NSNNVNTG
-340 VNQDKVESIDK
+340 VNQDK

-357 TISENKNSTLYK
+357 TISENKNSSLYK

-384 ARGAVN
+384 ARSAVN
-390 STSYVEDID
+390 STSYVEDIN
-399 GTKYVTVGLSQL
+399 GEKYVTVGLSQL
-411 DIMSNIRVSVNGAN
+411 DVMSNIRVSVNGAN
-425 VKYEVVRKSGNTMD
+425 INYEVVRRSGNTME
-439 IKFKIPKIEANI
+439 IKFKIPTIGANI

-456 INATGMDIS
+456 INVTGMDIS

-485 PLATETTSTIIK
+485 PLATKTTSTILK
-497 TSKDKEESEESSE
+497 TSEDKEISEESSGE
-510 VIAEDIEVGEY
+510 LAEDIEVGEY

-575 VTVNGEEIEY
+575 VTVNGEEVKY

-604 DINDEI
+604 NINDEI

-636 IEEGTVSNSAK
+636 VEEGTVSNSAE

-655 LMNNKKEES
+655 LMNNKKEGS
-664 NLKAIIITAFITS
+664 NLKVIVITALITS

>member
-1 MKRNILSLIIATI
+1 MKRNIVSLIIATTI
-14 IIIGFIPTTTNAETI
+14 ITGVMPTTANAETV
-29 NNINILKEESSDIK
+29 NSINILKEENLNIK
-43 YQNGN
+43 YKTGN

-55 LKEDIDKE
+55 LKEDVDKE
-63 SAARNYIAK
+63 SAARNYISK
-72 ESLIEITEDK
+72 ESLIEITEEK
-82 ITASLE
+82 ITANLE

-102 NGEEVEYVATDVSD
+102 NGEEVEYVLTDVSD
-116 NNSNLKVELKSLEDK
+116 TNSNLKFELNSLEDK

-139 LGFTKMNVS
+139 LGFTKMSVS

-160 ISDESSDD
+160 ISDEGSGD

-173 PEEKPEQVKPIVPE
+173 PEEKPEEVKPIVPE

-195 EDEEVIADGKY
+195 EDEEAVADGKY
-206 TIENDALHISKDE
+206 TIENDVLHISKDE

-239 IYLTLKF
+239 IYLILKF

-252 VNHIIEVNGT
+252 ANHVIEVNGD

-275 FYVKFEIGSLSDNI
+275 FYVKFEISSLSDNI

-301 EFRVKLKNDTLKIYN
+301 EFRVKLKSDTLKIYN
-316 EEDEVQK
+316 KEDEVQK

-328 NSNNVNTNVNTG
+328 NSNNVNTG
-340 VNQDKVESIDK
+340 VNQDK

-357 TISENKNSTLYK
+357 TISENKNSSLYK
-369 IKNEIITDSAIGYTA
+369 IKNEIITDSAIGYTT
-384 ARGAVN
+384 ARSAVN
-390 STSYVEDID
+390 STSYVEDIN
-399 GTKYVTVGLSQL
+399 GEKYVTVGLSQL
-411 DIMSNIRVSVNGAN
+411 DVMSNIRVSVNGAN
-425 VKYEVVRKSGNTMD
+425 INYEVVRRSGNTME
-439 IKFKIPKIEANI
+439 IKFKIPTIGANI

-456 INATGMDIS
+456 INVTGMDIS

-485 PLATETTSTIIK
+485 PLATKTTSTILK
-497 TSKDKEESEESSE
+497 TSEDKEISEESSGE
-510 VIAEDIEVGEY
+510 LAEDIEVGEY

-553 EIDGKLYLTLKFS
+553 EIDRKLYLTLKFS

-575 VTVNGEEIEY
+575 VTVNGEEVKY

-604 DINDEI
+604 NINDEI
-610 RIYMNIKAVNMDVD
+610 RIYMNIKVVNMDVD

-636 IEEGTVSNSAK
+636 VEEGTVSNSAE
-647 KEDVALAT
+647 KEDIALAT
-655 LMNNKKEES
+655 LMNNKKEGS
-664 NLKAIIITAFITS
+664 NLKVIVITALITS

>member
-1 MKRNILSLIIATI
+1 MKRNIVSLIIATTI
-14 IIIGFIPTTTNAETI
+14 ITGVMPTTANAETV
-29 NNINILKEESSDIK
+29 NSINILKEENLNIK
-43 YQNGN
+43 YKTGN
-48 YIVKNEI
+48 YIVNNEI
-55 LKEDIDKE
+55 LKEDVDKE
-63 SAARNYIAK
+63 SAARNYISK
-72 ESLIEITEDK
+72 ESLIEITEEK
-82 ITASLE
+82 ITANLE
-88 FTNKK
+88 FINKK

-102 NGEEVEYVATDVSD
+102 NGEEVEYVLTDVSD
-116 NNSNLKVELKSLEDK
+116 TNSNLKFELNSLEDK

-139 LGFTKMNVS
+139 LGFTKMSVS

-160 ISDESSDD
+160 ISDEGSGD

-173 PEEKPEQVKPIVPE
+173 PEEKPEEVKPIVPE

-195 EDEEVIADGKY
+195 EDEEAVADGKY

-239 IYLTLKF
+239 IYLILKF

-252 VNHIIEVNGT
+252 ANHVIEVNGD

-275 FYVKFEIGSLSDNI
+275 FYVKFEISSLSDNI

-301 EFRVKLKNDTLKIYN
+301 EFRVKLKSDTLKIYN
-316 EEDEVQK
+316 KEDEVQK

-328 NSNNVNTNVNTG
+328 NSNNVNTG
-340 VNQDKVESIDK
+340 VNQDK

-357 TISENKNSTLYK
+357 TISENKNSSLYK

-384 ARGAVN
+384 ARSAVN
-390 STSYVEDID
+390 STSYVEDIN
-399 GTKYVTVGLSQL
+399 GEKYVTVGLSQL
-411 DIMSNIRVSVNGAN
+411 DVMSNIRVSVNGAN
-425 VKYEVVRKSGNTMD
+425 INYEVVRRSGNTME
-439 IKFKIPKIEANI
+439 IKFKIPTIGANI

-465 FGLDLLESTME
+465 FGLGLLESTME

-485 PLATETTSTIIK
+485 PLATETTSTILK
-497 TSKDKEESEESSE
+497 TSEDKEISEESSGE
-510 VIAEDIEVGEY
+510 LAEDIEVGEY

-575 VTVNGEEIEY
+575 VTVNGEEVKY

-604 DINDEI
+604 NINDEI

-636 IEEGTVSNSAK
+636 VEEGTVSNSAE

-655 LMNNKKEES
+655 LMNNKKEGS
-664 NLKAIIITAFITS
+664 NLKVIVITALITS

>member
-1 MKRNILSLIIATI
+1 
-14 IIIGFIPTTTNAETI
+14 
-29 NNINILKEESSDIK
+29 
-43 YQNGN
+43 
-48 YIVKNEI
+48 
-55 LKEDIDKE
+55 
-63 SAARNYIAK
+63 
-72 ESLIEITEDK
+72 
-82 ITASLE
+82 
-88 FTNKK
+88 
-93 IMENTKIKV
+93 MENTKIKV
-102 NGEEVEYVATDVSD
+102 NGEEVEYVLTDVSD
-116 NNSNLKVELKSLEDK
+116 TNSNLKFELNSLEDK

-139 LGFTKMNVS
+139 LGFTKMSVS

-160 ISDESSDD
+160 ISDEGSGD

-173 PEEKPEQVKPIVPE
+173 PEEKPEEVKPIVPE

-195 EDEEVIADGKY
+195 EDEEAVADGKY
-206 TIENDALHISKDE
+206 TIENDVLHISKDE

-239 IYLTLKF
+239 IYLILKF

-252 VNHIIEVNGT
+252 ANHVIEVNGD

-275 FYVKFEIGSLSDNI
+275 FYVKFEISSLSDNI

-301 EFRVKLKNDTLKIYN
+301 EFRVKLKSDTLKIYN
-316 EEDEVQK
+316 KEDEVQK

-328 NSNNVNTNVNTG
+328 NSNNVNTG
-340 VNQDKVESIDK
+340 VNQDK

-357 TISENKNSTLYK
+357 TISENKNSSLYK

-384 ARGAVN
+384 ARSAVN
-390 STSYVEDID
+390 STSYVEDIN
-399 GTKYVTVGLSQL
+399 GEKYVTVGLSQL
-411 DIMSNIRVSVNGAN
+411 DVMSNIRVSVNGAN
-425 VKYEVVRKSGNTMD
+425 INYEVVRRSGNTME
-439 IKFKIPKIEANI
+439 IKFKIPTIGANI

-485 PLATETTSTIIK
+485 PLATETTSTILK
-497 TSKDKEESEESSE
+497 TSEDKEISEESSGE
-510 VIAEDIEVGEY
+510 LAEDIEVGEY

-575 VTVNGEEIEY
+575 VTVNGEEVKY

-610 RIYMNIKAVNMDVD
+610 RIYMNIRAVNMDVD

-636 IEEGTVSNSAK
+636 IEEGTISNSAE

-655 LMNNKKEES
+655 LMNNKKEGS
-664 NLKAIIITAFITS
+664 NLKIIVITALITS